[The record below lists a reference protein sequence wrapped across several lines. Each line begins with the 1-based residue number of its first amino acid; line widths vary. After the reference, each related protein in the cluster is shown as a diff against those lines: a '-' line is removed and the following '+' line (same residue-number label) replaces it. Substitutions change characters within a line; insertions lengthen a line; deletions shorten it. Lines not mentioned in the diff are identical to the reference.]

1 VRIKSHRRGE
11 TPYLE
16 RLDFNGSAVPSAAE
30 LVQLEATSKN
40 PVNNLHASSGEIR
53 FTAFTG
59 FDKIGWREAGFEK
72 IATIPPRRGDD
83 QAIWPSYGVAW
94 SALVRQYRQRVAG

>member
-16 RLDFNGSAVPSAAE
+16 RLDFNGSAVPSAQE
-30 LVQLEATSKN
+30 LAKLEATGTD

-72 IATIPPRRGDD
+72 VASIPPRQSDD
-83 QAIWPSYGVAW
+83 QATWPSYGVAW
-94 SALVRQYRQRVAG
+94 SALVRQYQQRAAG